1 MMSESLT
8 IDLTDDL
15 KAQIDALSSADGVS
29 AADWVRRAIEAHVFI
44 RRFRSVREEMLR
56 SLDER
61 GIQLTDEDVFK
72 MVS

>member
-1 MMSESLT
+1 MSESMT

-29 AADWVRRAIEAHVFI
+29 AADWVRRAIESHVFI
-44 RRFRSVREEMLR
+44 RRFRTVREEMLK
-56 SLDER
+56 SLDDR
-61 GIQLTDEDVFK
+61 GIQLTDEDVFR

>member
-1 MMSESLT
+1 MT
-8 IDLTDDL
+8 IDLSDDL

-29 AADWVRRAIEAHVFI
+29 AVDWVRRAIEAHVFL
-44 RRFRSVREEMLR
+44 RRFRSVRAEMLR
-56 SLDER
+56 NFDDR

>member
-1 MMSESLT
+1 MSESLT

-15 KAQIDALSSADGVS
+15 KAQIDAISSAEGVS
-29 AADWVRRAIEAHVFI
+29 ATDWARRAIEARVFI

-56 SLDER
+56 HLDER

>member
-1 MMSESLT
+1 MSESMT

-29 AADWVRRAIEAHVFI
+29 AADWVRHAIESHVFI
-44 RRFRSVREEMLR
+44 RRFRSVREEMLK
-56 SLDER
+56 SLDDR

>member
-1 MMSESLT
+1 MSESLT

-29 AADWVRRAIEAHVFI
+29 AADWVRRAIESHVFI
-44 RRFRSVREEMLR
+44 RRVRQVRKEMLR
-56 SLDER
+56 CLDER
-61 GIQLTDEDVFK
+61 GIHLTDEDVFK